1 MKKLLFIATML
12 FAVLTLASCESVDG
26 PDPPPVFADITV
38 HLEYSDLD
46 DFKGE
51 LSRITIFITDENGNF
66 IVRHADKIDEDIFTV
81 DCRPGKYVVSAEY
94 VNPDTEDDNIIL
106 ESVNVELKADQTLE
120 IVLKINLTKIENK
133 TKISIK

>member
-1 MKKLLFIATML
+1 MTKLFLIVTML
-12 FAVLTLASCESVDG
+12 FAILTLPSCEGIDG
-26 PDPPPVFADITV
+26 PDPPPVFTGITV
-38 HLEYSDLD
+38 HLEYTGLD

-51 LSRITIFITDENGNF
+51 LSRIAVFVTDENGNF
-66 IVRHADKIDEDIFTV
+66 IVRHADKIDGDTFTV

-120 IVLKINLTKIENK
+120 IVLKTNLTKIEKQN
-133 TKISIK
+133 